1 MKEKSSILKQ
11 YCNYTFFGILGMIGL
26 SAYII
31 ADTFFV
37 SKGLGTNGLT
47 ALNLAIPVYNFV
59 HGIGLLLAIGG
70 AAKYSIYKGQKD
82 NKNADVVFTNT
93 IYITTILSFLFVIIG
108 ILFSQ
113 KLCLFLG
120 ADETVFDMTNTY
132 IKILLLFSPAFLCN
146 DVLICFVRNDG
157 NPQLSM
163 IAMLT
168 GSLFNI
174 IMDYILIFPFQMGIL
189 GAVLATGFSP
199 IVSIL
204 LLSFHYTSKIKGFHI
219 VKTKP
224 LLDRILWIFLMGFPS
239 FVAQISYGIVMII
252 LNKIILSLQGNVG
265 VAAYSVIAN
274 LSLVMTAVFS
284 GLEQGIQPLFSQ
296 YYACNEHYNII
307 KVLKYAFITVILS
320 SIAIYSTIFIFSEN
334 IVQLFNSQNNLQMQ
348 HIAVYGMKLYF
359 IATLFAGIN
368 IVFCIFFTSIE
379 KVVLAHIL
387 SLLKGLILI
396 IPMAFL
402 LSTLWGITG
411 VWLCYAVTE
420 CIVTIIA
427 IMFYFHIK
435 KYKKQAQTNV
445 ESG

>member
-1 MKEKSSILKQ
+1 
-11 YCNYTFFGILGMIGL
+11 
-26 SAYII
+26 
-31 ADTFFV
+31 
-37 SKGLGTNGLT
+37 
-47 ALNLAIPVYNFV
+47 
-59 HGIGLLLAIGG
+59 
-70 AAKYSIYKGQKD
+70 
-82 NKNADVVFTNT
+82 
-93 IYITTILSFLFVIIG
+93 
-108 ILFSQ
+108 
-113 KLCLFLG
+113 
-120 ADETVFDMTNTY
+120 
-132 IKILLLFSPAFLCN
+132 
-146 DVLICFVRNDG
+146 
-157 NPQLSM
+157 
-163 IAMLT
+163 
-168 GSLFNI
+168 
-174 IMDYILIFPFQMGIL
+174 
-189 GAVLATGFSP
+189 
-199 IVSIL
+199 
-204 LLSFHYTSKIKGFHI
+204 
-219 VKTKP
+219 
-224 LLDRILWIFLMGFPS
+224 
-239 FVAQISYGIVMII
+239 
-252 LNKIILSLQGNVG
+252 
-265 VAAYSVIAN
+265 
-274 LSLVMTAVFS
+274 MTAVFS

-402 LSTLWGITG
+402 LSTLWDITG

-435 KYKKQAQTNV
+435 KYKKQTQTNV